1 MHRLHAAVETLGLFG
16 LAAGIVHRDGR
27 VLAMNAQLEALTH
40 HVQFVPH
47 RRLAM
52 VDTKANLQLAHTID
66 GLQKAHATAIRT
78 FPSRPRGQE
87 PAVVHIVPGSRL
99 ARDLGDSGLA
109 MIVIAPVTPP
119 QAPDAILIRSLFG
132 LSPREARVARA
143 IAQGRTIDQIA
154 AESGVSRETVRT
166 QVKAILAKTG
176 TNRQAEMV
184 LLLAGLP
191 KLASR

>member
-1 MHRLHAAVETLGLFG
+1 MHRLHAAVEVLGLVG
-16 LAAGIVHRDGR
+16 LAAGVVQRDGR
-27 VLAMNAQLEALTH
+27 ALAMNEQLEALTH
-40 HVQFVPH
+40 HVQFLPH
-47 RRLAM
+47 RRLEM
-52 VDTKANLQLAHTID
+52 VDSKANHQLAQLLD
-66 GLQKAHATAIRT
+66 SLSKAHATAVRT

-87 PAVVHIVPGSRL
+87 AAVVHVVPATRL
-99 ARDLGDSGLA
+99 ARDLGDGGLA

-143 IAQGRTIDQIA
+143 IAQGRTIVQIA